1 MRLKKY
7 YSSRDVTSLTGLT
20 ADQLRWWERQKLVEP
35 AVASHRTEAGGYT
48 ERRYTP
54 VDLLEIMVLADLR
67 RKGFSLVHLRALI
80 DTLREYFRVRL
91 FEATGE
97 GGAVTLL
104 TDGNQIYVRT
114 LDGRFFNLL
123 KDPTQPLLVIGEEA
137 NFKVLASR
145 ARPRRKKKPK
155 KAEADAPEKSL
166 PE

>member
-35 AVASHRTEAGGYT
+35 AVASHRTEAGGFT

-67 RKGFSLVHLRALI
+67 RRGFSLVHLRSLL
-80 DTLREYFRVRL
+80 DRLRDNFQVRL

-104 TDGNQIYVRT
+104 TDGGDIYVRT
-114 LDGRFFNLL
+114 RDGRFFNLL

-145 ARPRRKKKPK
+145 ARPKKKKK
-155 KAEADAPEKSL
+155 KAPAPA
-166 PE
+166 PDPAV

>member
-1 MRLKKY
+1 
-7 YSSRDVTSLTGLT
+7 
-20 ADQLRWWERQKLVEP
+20 
-35 AVASHRTEAGGYT
+35 
-48 ERRYTP
+48 

-80 DTLREYFRVRL
+80 DKLREYFRVRL

-104 TDGNQIYVRT
+104 TDGGDIYVRT

-145 ARPRRKKKPK
+145 ARPRKKKKAK
-155 KAEADAPEKSL
+155 KAEAE
-166 PE
+166 E